1 MKMPRFLLVFL
12 CGAGALLAL
21 SLLKASIIS
30 GLNTLPPAKILIFA
44 ASCFGLV
51 AASIDWALLR
61 NRLPPRHF
69 QESDAPKLSSVQAAA
84 IMQALKDPLKTDSQA
99 AAAVSSAPEPG
110 AGPSN
115 EALVRLAESQPIVF
129 KEICPPPSTG
139 LSFYG
144 GVPIVPPLFVWP
156 RSSNKP
162 GKTPLSFVMQW
173 DCVELAAHDR
183 TGALPEDGVLYLFC
197 DLTWGEPFDF
207 RFIHASGSTKEWLA
221 LSVPE
226 DLPSV
231 YGDEGAYLVP
241 YCSSQVEKRFQDVP
255 RLLPRWPFSPRG
267 FSYPAPVANADA
279 DGRFWSE
286 GQTVAEALLSLQHPQ
301 GQAPT
306 NPSRKQALP
315 FGRPFPAFPHDFA
328 AVRIVAAE
336 LLRRL
341 HRPDPKLLLDKFE
354 HDRKTTLQRWADS
367 AADLY
372 NSATSHSPA
381 AAVEQSA
388 SDRIW
393 RRIEQMAPAIG
404 RGWDAVVQECVNT
417 SLGIGSEASSVLPAN
432 LVAECALRH
441 ELATI
446 YLRDEQAGSLPGGAE
461 VNSAESRTIH
471 APCPNHMFGP
481 PSFVQGHVEEYLEE
495 WILLL
500 ELSTKKQ
507 IGHEFG
513 EGVYQFMIRPAH
525 LRERKFDRVKLIAS
539 AY

>member
-1 MKMPRFLLVFL
+1 MKIPRFVSVFL
-12 CGAGALLAL
+12 CGAAALLAL
-21 SLLKASIIS
+21 ALLKALLVS
-30 GLNTLPPAKILIFA
+30 GLSALPPVKILIFA
-44 ASCFGLV
+44 SSALGLV
-51 AASIDWALLR
+51 AAMIDWALLR
-61 NRLPPRHF
+61 QRVPPRHF
-69 QESDAPKLSSVQAAA
+69 QDSDVSKLSSERATAVAH
-84 IMQALKDPLKTDSQA
+84 ALSDPLATNSQSA
-99 AAAVSSAPEPG
+99 ANAHSTPEVTT
-110 AGPSN
+110 GPSN
-115 EALVRLAESQPIVF
+115 EVILHLAQVHPIVF
-129 KEICPPPSTG
+129 MEICPPSATG

-144 GVPIVPPLFVWP
+144 GVPIVPPQFAWP
-156 RSSNKP
+156 RTSNKP

-173 DCVELAAHDR
+173 DCAELAAQDE
-183 TGALPEDGVLYLFC
+183 TGALPPDGALYLFC

-207 RFIHASGSTKEWLA
+207 KFVHASGPTENWTASSL
-221 LSVPE
+221 PE
-226 DLPSV
+226 DLPPV
-231 YGDEGAYLVP
+231 YGDEGAHLVP

-255 RLLPRWPFSPRG
+255 RLLPKWPFAPAA
-267 FSYPAPVANADA
+267 FSYPTLSADA
-279 DGRFWSE
+279 DADYRFWSE
-286 GQTVAEALLSLQHPQ
+286 AGAVSEALFSLQHHQ

-306 NPSRKQALP
+306 DPPRKQALP
-315 FGRPFPAFPHDFA
+315 FDRPFPAFPHDFA
-328 AVRIVAAE
+328 AVRIVASE

-381 AAVEQSA
+381 AAVEQSV

-393 RRIEQMAPAIG
+393 RRIEQMAPAVE

-417 SLGIGSEASSVLPAN
+417 SLGIGSEASSALPAN
-432 LVAECALRH
+432 LVAECAQRH
-441 ELATI
+441 ELATVHI
-446 YLRDEQAGSLPGGAE
+446 RDEHAGSLPGGAE

-500 ELSTKKQ
+500 ELSTRKL

-525 LRERKFDRVKLIAS
+525 LRERKFDRVKLVAS